1 MKWIVPRVR
10 NVRRILP
17 YLLFGALLGGLY
29 GMLHD
34 QISYTISREYFTDF
48 KFHQFRYA
56 DFHLAERL
64 YVGIIGF
71 LATWWVGLFFGWFL
85 ARIRFNSDDLQTARH
100 DILQGFAII
109 FCFAIGAGMLGGVA
123 GYLNFYV
130 FDSQEFL
137 GFENQFSGTTLK
149 RFAIVGTIHNFGYA
163 GGLIG
168 LIVAVFLLKRKMKQR
183 LSDVDM

>member
-1 MKWIVPRVR
+1 MYHSGTSPLCYLLRTDMKWIVPRVR

-56 DFHLAERL
+56 DFHLPERL

-71 LATWWVGLFFGWFL
+71 LATW
-85 ARIRFNSDDLQTARH
+85 
-100 DILQGFAII
+100 
-109 FCFAIGAGMLGGVA
+109 
-123 GYLNFYV
+123 
-130 FDSQEFL
+130 
-137 GFENQFSGTTLK
+137 
-149 RFAIVGTIHNFGYA
+149 
-163 GGLIG
+163 
-168 LIVAVFLLKRKMKQR
+168 
-183 LSDVDM
+183 